1 MSRRPSTLGT
11 RFACALLAAG
21 LTVATASGCAPARE
35 PRSGE
40 RAVART
46 AKPPS
51 EILSPLVSQLLPNAP
66 GKTFTA
72 AVVDFPPDARA
83 VPHRHG
89 DAYVYAY
96 VLDGTVR
103 SKLDDK
109 PMRTYGR
116 GEYWVEQPGAH
127 HEATENASPSRPAKL
142 LVVFISDTGAKLKVD
157 DPPPSADDDQA
168 HADGAQTHD

>member
-1 MSRRPSTLGT
+1 MSRQPSTIGT

-21 LTVATASGCAPARE
+21 VAAATASGCALTRE
-35 PRSGE
+35 RSSGE
-40 RAVART
+40 PAVART
-46 AKPPS
+46 TKPPS
-51 EILSPLVSQLLPNAP
+51 EILSPLISQLLPNAP

-109 PMRTYGR
+109 PMRTYRR
-116 GEYWVEQPGAH
+116 GEYWVEEPGAH
-127 HEATENASPSRPAKL
+127 HVATENASPSHPAKL

-157 DPPPSADDDQA
+157 DPPPSPDDRLTPTV
-168 HADGAQTHD
+168 QTHD